1 MKPRHFFQKLFPC
14 MYKQTEEPTND
25 ELQNQRKFL
34 EEQLN
39 QDRQQRLEQQR
50 LENERLAHEEF
61 ERIIKESEELRH
73 QKESA
78 ERLAAIELLVA
89 KEQEE
94 SERALAEDLQNIER
108 AAAEAEVKR
117 QEELRQLEDAQ
128 RAEEQN
134 LLEQERLKEENI
146 KNIVQDVFEEYKEK
160 YHEFYSTRHQPI
172 HSNFNEK
179 MFKDLCNK
187 FIFSTKQELLI
198 SLDEYNHMQKN
209 NKDSYNELSTKR
221 RLKCDVFNFY
231 LFM

>member
-1 MKPRHFFQKLFPC
+1 

-39 QDRQQRLEQQR
+39 QDRQQRLEQQRLEQQRLENER

-117 QEELRQLEDAQ
+117 QEELRQLE
-128 RAEEQN
+128 RV
-134 LLEQERLKEENI
+134 KEENI
-146 KNIVQDVFEEYKEK
+146 KNIVQDVFESYKEK